1 MTENLQEKKNT
12 NKASRTIL
20 INDKEKTVNTDELA
34 GLVSNVKT
42 ASNSLFLEFD
52 TLENSVLALEKLKDD
67 GVRVKYAYYKLFLKI
82 STDISN
88 LSYDQIKEGI
98 KANSDGNIIYFKLY
112 KKNDKLIGSGD
123 FSVDKLSDFNNLIKK
138 DYELEINGTPIKY
151 SIYRFRIKKLVP
163 GTGSAPTVSHD
174 L

>member
-1 MTENLQEKKNT
+1 MTENFQEKKNT

-20 INDKEKTVNTDELA
+20 INDKEKTIDTETLV

-52 TLENSVLALEKLKDD
+52 TIDNSVLALEKLKED

-88 LSYDQIKEGI
+88 LSYDDIKEAI
-98 KANSDGNIIYFKLY
+98 KANSEGNVLYFKLY

-138 DYELEINGTPIKY
+138 DYELDINGTLIKY
-151 SIYRFRIKKLVP
+151 SVYRFRIKKLTPNGQISSNVE
-163 GTGSAPTVSHD
+163 
-174 L
+174 